1 MTTKGWFALM
11 VFFAF
16 AAVISFF
23 QINSYWADQNNFN
36 GWWTSLGIVFGSIAA
51 FCLYKV
57 SDTAGGS
64 GGGSSTH

>member
-16 AAVISFF
+16 ASVISFF

-36 GWWTSLGIVFGSIAA
+36 GGWTIIGIVFGLIAA
-51 FCLYKV
+51 YCLHRVAK
-57 SDTAGGS
+57 SAGGS